1 MKRPKSKV
9 WGTLSFF
16 VLYVA
21 CLCYEL
27 LHNQCGTET
36 CWPMICPILTCQ
48 TFSSWAQLEHQSKT
62 TCTKMSEVQIN
73 FNRTILEPFK
83 LQFFFTNTKV
93 QYFFVYSLILNA
105 NTTLPKTVFLYIGH
119 LLQSCLCRWYGWHG
133 IVGNG
138 VMRSVRCHTVM
149 STSRTFSST
158 ESLIWKKNSEFNKK
172 SL

>member
-119 LLQSCLCRWYGWHG
+119 LDCRVVYVDDMVGTALWVMGWWEVCDVTQWCQQAGPSHQQ
-133 IVGNG
+133 N
-138 VMRSVRCHTVM
+138 
-149 STSRTFSST
+149 
-158 ESLIWKKNSEFNKK
+158 L
-172 SL
+172 